1 MKIYDIDEIM
11 TTLRSYVVELFDLK
25 QIVLC
30 IVVALLTLFS
40 YWLFFGE
47 SHRQKRKQLNEK
59 LEHALKQV
67 HDLEYQLLSL
77 DGEKSKDKEIRI
89 WMDGAFDMMHYGH
102 MNAFRQGKALGTY
115 LIVGVNSDETITA
128 CKGSPV
134 TCNAERIET
143 VRGCKWVDEV
153 VPGVPYI
160 MNDEYLMNI
169 IEKYKIDY
177 IVHGDD
183 PCIVDG
189 KDVYESAQRSGKYL
203 TIPRTEGIST
213 TDIVGRMLLMTRSHH
228 ALSSL
233 TDEETNDMETRLHR
247 SSSESKLARNTTRRP
262 FDRKT
267 KFLTTSHILRLFSA
281 GVKPPRAGQKI
292 VYLAGSWDMLH
303 AAHINVLEKARSFGD
318 YVIVGVHSDH
328 IVNGKR
334 GINLPILNMH
344 ERVLSLLGCKFV
356 DDVLIDAPYIITKEM
371 IDSLNISIVLK
382 GHSTIYEKDHFRH
395 LHVEPSP
402 EKQNSGNFDDPY
414 AVPRE
419 LGILKSIE
427 SKSTLTILDIVERV
441 IAQRDR
447 FSKKYQSKIAQEEE
461 YYNNKYNKST

>member
-1 MKIYDIDEIM
+1 
-11 TTLRSYVVELFDLK
+11 
-25 QIVLC
+25 
-30 IVVALLTLFS
+30 
-40 YWLFFGE
+40 
-47 SHRQKRKQLNEK
+47 
-59 LEHALKQV
+59 
-67 HDLEYQLLSL
+67 
-77 DGEKSKDKEIRI
+77 
-89 WMDGAFDMMHYGH
+89 MDGAFDMMHYGH

-134 TCNAERIET
+134 TSDAERIET

-169 IEKYKIDY
+169 IEEYKIDY

-189 KDVYESAQRSGKYL
+189 KDVYESAQRIGKYL

-233 TDEETNDMETRLHR
+233 NDEENTDIETRLHR
-247 SSSESKLARNTTRRP
+247 STSESKLARNTTRRT

-267 KFLTTSHILRLFSA
+267 KFLTTSHVLRLFSA
-281 GVKPPRAGQKI
+281 GVKPPKAGQTI

-318 YVIVGVHSDH
+318 YVIVGVHNDH
-328 IVNGKR
+328 IVNSKR
-334 GINLPILNMH
+334 GMNLPILNMH

-356 DDVLIDAPYIITKEM
+356 DDVLIDAPYVVTKEM

-382 GHSTIYEKDHFRH
+382 GHVENNNNNNSTYEKDHFRN

-402 EKQNSGNFDDPY
+402 EKQNSDDFEDPY
-414 AVPRE
+414 AVPRV
-419 LGILKSIE
+419 LGILKSVE
-427 SKSTLTILDIVERV
+427 SKSTITILDIVERV

-447 FSKKYQSKIAQEEE
+447 FSKKYQNKSAQEEE
-461 YYNNKYNKST
+461 YYNNKYNKSKANKQ